1 MASRIFGA
9 CCALARG
16 LPKSANL
23 WGGQSVLRA
32 GEGLVIEVFTTKNI
46 VFAIGNVLFATFH
59 GYGAA
64 WLAIRMLFRP
74 RQAVKLWGFTVWPQ
88 GMIPRHRERLAQ
100 SIGNAVGNEL
110 VSQDTVINALFETD
124 FFRRKIE
131 SFVDNALR
139 DLLSRSYPSLLE
151 ALPNAARAPV
161 LEAVASLQIRLAQ
174 YLAEILKDEEAA
186 EAIRGF
192 VTRRVDDLLA
202 QSLDETVGPENF
214 NKVLGF
220 AEGQFRAVVTEK
232 GFRGKVHGFVGGR
245 VDDLTQSQATLAE
258 LFTPDA
264 VALLKDRAAQ
274 AIPPVVQNLAEIA
287 ASERTR
293 ARIGSL
299 IKREVDEYYED
310 LSLIKKIFISR
321 ERIHGEVDELVNKT
335 LPLKIEEYLRGEAF
349 AEDAQAFLSDT
360 IDDVLARPV
369 NEIVGQIAPDKLE
382 LIKEQLTG
390 RVIEIAQS
398 QALATSV
405 SAYATDALEA
415 LRPLALRDALQRAHA
430 DAEERFK
437 GFLVKGLL
445 SIMAR
450 PETAQTLNSILN
462 AQVER
467 LLVTPIGRLTDH
479 IPENTIGQIS
489 RVISEQI
496 TGVAR
501 ERLPAALSE
510 FDIGGIV
517 RRKVADYPPE
527 KLEKLVLS
535 IAEQHLRTIE
545 FFGAAIGLILGI
557 GQVIIALF
565 VFSK

>member
-1 MASRIFGA
+1 MP
-9 CCALARG
+9 ARG
-16 LPKSANL
+16 CEAIDLFTKKNL
-23 WGGQSVLRA
+23 L
-32 GEGLVIEVFTTKNI
+32 
-46 VFAIGNVLFATFH
+46 FAIGSIAFATFH

-74 RQAVKLWGFTVWPQ
+74 RQAVKLWGLTVWPQ

-110 VSQDTVINALFETD
+110 VSQDTVIAALFETD
-124 FFRRKIE
+124 FFQRKIE
-131 SFVDNALR
+131 SFVHNSLR
-139 DLLSRSYPSLLE
+139 DILSRSYPSLLE
-151 ALPNAARAPV
+151 ALPSAARAPV
-161 LEAVASLQIRLAQ
+161 LEAVASLQIRLAH
-174 YLAEILKDEEAA
+174 YLAGILKDEEAA

-192 VTRRVDDLLA
+192 VARRVDDLLA

-220 AEGQFRAVVTEK
+220 AESQFKGLVTED
-232 GFRGKVHGFVGGR
+232 GFRGKVYGFVGGR

-258 LFTPDA
+258 LFTPDT

-274 AIPPVVQNLAEIA
+274 AVPPVVQNLAEIA

-293 ARIGSL
+293 TRIGSL

-310 LSLIKKIFISR
+310 LSLLKKIFISR

-335 LPLKIEEYLRGEAF
+335 LPLKIEEYLRGAAF
-349 AEDAQAFLSDT
+349 AEDAQTFLNDT

-382 LIKEQLTG
+382 LIKAQVTE

-405 SAYATDALEA
+405 SAYATDALET
-415 LRPLALRDALQRAHA
+415 LRPQTLRDVLQRTHK

-445 SIMAR
+445 SLMAR
-450 PETAQTLNSILN
+450 PETIQTLNSILN

-467 LLVTPIGRLTDH
+467 LLITPIGRLTDH
-479 IPENTIGQIS
+479 IPADTIEQISQVIAGQINA
-489 RVISEQI
+489 
-496 TGVAR
+496 VAR
-501 ERLPAALSE
+501 ERLPSALAE

-535 IAEQHLRTIE
+535 VAEQHLRTIE
-545 FFGAAIGLILGI
+545 IFGALIGLILGV
-557 GQVIIALF
+557 GQVLVALF

>member
-1 MASRIFGA
+1 LF
-9 CCALARG
+9 ALG
-16 LPKSANL
+16 S
-23 WGGQSVLRA
+23 
-32 GEGLVIEVFTTKNI
+32 I
-46 VFAIGNVLFATFH
+46 LFATVH

-110 VSQDTVINALFETD
+110 VSQDTVLAALFETD
-124 FFRRKIE
+124 FFRRKIGG
-131 SFVDNALR
+131 FVNSSLR

-161 LEAVASLQIRLAQ
+161 LEAIASLQIRLAQ
-174 YLAEILKDEEAA
+174 YLAGILKDEDSA

-202 QSLDETVGPENF
+202 QSLDETVGPDNF
-214 NKVLGF
+214 NKVLDF
-220 AEGQFRAVVTEK
+220 VEKQFRGVVTE
-232 GFRGKVHGFVGGR
+232 GDFRAKVHSFVGGR

-258 LFTPDA
+258 LFTPDT
-264 VALLKDRAAQ
+264 VALLKERAAQ

-293 ARIGSL
+293 TRIGSL

-349 AEDAQAFLSDT
+349 AEDAQAFLGDT

-369 NEIVGQIAPDKLE
+369 NELVGQIAPDKLE
-382 LIKEQLTG
+382 LIKEQITG
-390 RVIEIAQS
+390 RVVEIAQS

-405 SAYATDALEA
+405 SAYATDALES
-415 LRPLALRDALQRAHA
+415 LRPLALRDVLQRTHSE
-430 DAEERFK
+430 AEERFK
-437 GFLVKGLL
+437 GFLVKGLIA
-445 SIMAR
+445 IMSR
-450 PETAQTLNSILN
+450 PETVQTLNGILN

-467 LLVTPIGRLTDH
+467 MLVTPIGRLSDH
-479 IPENTIGQIS
+479 IPANTIEQVS
-489 RVISEQI
+489 QVVAEQI
-496 TGVAR
+496 TALAR
-501 ERLPAALSE
+501 ERLPSALAE

-517 RRKVADYPPE
+517 RRKVADYPPD

-535 IAEQHLRTIE
+535 VAEQHLRTIE
-545 FFGAAIGLILGI
+545 IFGAAIGFVLGI
-557 GQVIIALF
+557 FQVIAALV
-565 VFSK
+565 VFRGH